1 MTMQFAELAGA
12 SAPDGAIS
20 GEEIIA
26 LRRVCWSDGAIALG
40 EAEAIFALNDR
51 ITQPSREWID
61 FFVEAIGALLIEQ
74 SSPRGYVSPEQAD
87 WLIARIE
94 ADGQPAS
101 PAELEL
107 LVHLAERASA
117 EPTRLKA
124 FALAQIETAVLTGSG
139 PTRDGEG
146 LNPGCINAAEARLL
160 RRLIF
165 SSGSDGPASVSKA
178 EAELLFRLKDAT
190 LGAANAPEWKQLFVQ
205 GVGNYLQGMAGAAV
219 PEAARE
225 AELERFMATPERGLG
240 AFMGRMGGALTHPAG
255 LAAAFAPSAVPQ
267 RQWQAEADAAA
278 AVTPS
283 EADWLNSEIEADGQH
298 DPYEE
303 ALLAFLADG

>member
-12 SAPDGAIS
+12 TAPEGVISA
-20 GEEIIA
+20 EEIIA
-26 LRRVCWSDGAIALG
+26 LRRVCWSDGAIATP
-40 EAEAIFALNDR
+40 EAEAIFTLNDR

-61 FFVEAIGALLIEQ
+61 FYVEAIGAMLIEQ
-74 SSPRGYVSPEQAD
+74 SSPRGYVSPEAAD

-94 ADGQPAS
+94 ADGQAVS

-124 FALAQIETAVLTGSG
+124 FALAQIEAAVLTGSG

-146 LNPGCINAAEARLL
+146 LDPGCINAAEAKLL

-165 SSGSDGPASVSKA
+165 ASGGDGPACVSQS

-190 LGAANAPEWKQLFVQ
+190 LSAANAPEWQQLFVQ
-205 GVGNYLQGMAGAAV
+205 GVGNYLMGMRGAEV
-219 PEAARE
+219 PGAARE
-225 AELERFMATPERGLG
+225 AELERFMATPEPGLAG
-240 AFMGRMGGALTHPAG
+240 FMGRMGQSLVHPGG
-255 LAAAFAPSAVPQ
+255 LSAAFAPSAVPQ
-267 RQWQAEADAAA
+267 RQWDHEEAEAAE
-278 AVTPS
+278 VTPA
-283 EADWLNSEIEADGQH
+283 EQGWLKTEIEADGQR
-298 DPYEE
+298 DACEE
-303 ALLAFLADG
+303 ALLAFLAEG

>member
-12 SAPDGAIS
+12 SAPEGTIS
-20 GEEIIA
+20 AEEIIA
-26 LRRVCWSDGAIALG
+26 LRRVCWSDGAIAVP

-51 ITQPSREWID
+51 IAQPSREWID
-61 FFVEAIGALLIEQ
+61 FFVEAIGAMLIEQ

-94 ADGQPAS
+94 ADGRPVS

-124 FALAQIETAVLTGSG
+124 FALAQIEEAVLTGEG
-139 PTRDGEG
+139 ATRDGER
-146 LNPGCINAAEARLL
+146 LDPGCINAAEARLL
-160 RRLIF
+160 RRLVF
-165 SSGSDGPASVSKA
+165 ASGGDGPACVSQS

-205 GVGNYLQGMAGAAV
+205 GVGNYLQGLAGATV
-219 PEAARE
+219 PDAARE
-225 AELERFMATPERGLG
+225 AELERFIATPEAGLG
-240 AFMGRMGGALTHPAG
+240 GFLGRMGNALSHPAG

-267 RQWQAEADAAA
+267 RHWQAEADAAA
-278 AVTPS
+278 AVTPA
-283 EADWLNSEIEADGQH
+283 EQGWLKAEIEADGQR
-298 DPYEE
+298 DEYED
-303 ALLAFLADG
+303 ALLAFLAEA